1 MEPSIVSARLIMSEI
16 RTARVAR
23 NAFSTLIVPAIRV
36 ALVIDVS
43 ILVRELAHLTPIA
56 GWSITRQPAIA
67 LRVTV
72 GMALEIVDLFQ
83 LSVRMRVFFP
93 SL

>member
-1 MEPSIVSARLIMSEI
+1 MWFNHRDLAIPTHVVQTPNARSKMEPSIVSARLIMSEI

-43 ILVRELAHLTPIA
+43 ILVRELAALMPSA
-56 GWSITRQPAIA
+56 G
-67 LRVTV
+67 
-72 GMALEIVDLFQ
+72 
-83 LSVRMRVFFP
+83 
-93 SL
+93 